1 MTTTNNEEKE
11 VPTAFINE
19 EIESTD
25 SVVTPEITEV
35 KGMVADK
42 GDYKVSVKYS
52 DEAIEKKLMKFE
64 TPSGESFEIS
74 VEHMIELVSH
84 YVNGSDLAPMFV
96 DNERIKIVYVTRNMK
111 FKLDKDFK
119 AGEEIVVAYE
129 HPYPLEF
136 AIIEE
141 AFNIALIK
149 PDKMGFMVTPEILA
163 EVKRRTPQDS
173 KKFIEKFYQS
183 NQNLDMKKDEEELG
197 NSS

>member
-1 MTTTNNEEKE
+1 MKTKKN
-11 VPTAFINE
+11 
-19 EIESTD
+19 EIEEVKTTD
-25 SVVTPEITEV
+25 SVVTEEVTEK

-52 DEAIEKKLMKFE
+52 DKAIEEKLMKFE
-64 TPSGESFEIS
+64 TPNGDSFEIS
-74 VEHMIELVSH
+74 VPHMIELVSH

-111 FKLDKDFK
+111 FKLEKDFK

-141 AFNIALIK
+141 AFNLALIK
-149 PDKMGFMVTPEILA
+149 KEKMGFMVTPEILA

-183 NQNLDMKKDEEELG
+183 NQNLKLKENEEEELG

>member
-1 MTTTNNEEKE
+1 METNK
-11 VPTAFINE
+11 E
-19 EIESTD
+19 EIEKTEEVD
-25 SVVTPEITEV
+25 SVVTEEVTE
-35 KGMVADK
+35 KIGMIADK

-64 TPSGESFEIS
+64 TPSGDSFEIS

-111 FKLDKDFK
+111 FKLEKDFK
-119 AGEEIVVAYE
+119 AGEEIIVAYE

-136 AIIEE
+136 AILEE

-149 PDKMGFMVTPEILA
+149 PEKMGFIVTPEIIA
-163 EVKRRTPQDS
+163 EVKRRIPQDS
-173 KKFIEKFYQS
+173 KKFIEKLYQS
-183 NQNLDMKKDEEELG
+183 NENLNLNKEEEELG